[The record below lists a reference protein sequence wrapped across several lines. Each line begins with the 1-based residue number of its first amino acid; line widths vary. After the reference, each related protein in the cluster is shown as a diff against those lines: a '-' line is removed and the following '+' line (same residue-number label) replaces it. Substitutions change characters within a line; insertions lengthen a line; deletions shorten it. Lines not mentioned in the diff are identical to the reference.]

1 MLCKVFHNPTLR
13 NNNLFNNNWFEI
25 IQEYSN
31 IERCE
36 MSVVSIIFGFIYAL
50 MMVSATLSD
59 LLELLLW
66 LLVLAEKG
74 LAVIGGLWSPNT
86 KTYENIIC
94 LNTIA
99 LRVLIYLYMQLY
111 IPLLIFSISFV
122 IFKISSIRID
132 FLSTLFTIYSWF
144 FKALFVNFTCL
155 FA

>member
-1 MLCKVFHNPTLR
+1 MVWNHTRIQQHWKMWDVSSF
-13 NNNLFNNNWFEI
+13 NNLWI
-25 IQEYSN
+25 HKCIDDGISN
-31 IERCE
+31 TIRFVGTVITTSS
-36 MSVVSIIFGFIYAL
+36 MSWK
-50 MMVSATLSD
+50 
-59 LLELLLW
+59 W
-66 LLVLAEKG
+66 LAM
-74 LAVIGGLWSPNT
+74 IGGLWSPNT